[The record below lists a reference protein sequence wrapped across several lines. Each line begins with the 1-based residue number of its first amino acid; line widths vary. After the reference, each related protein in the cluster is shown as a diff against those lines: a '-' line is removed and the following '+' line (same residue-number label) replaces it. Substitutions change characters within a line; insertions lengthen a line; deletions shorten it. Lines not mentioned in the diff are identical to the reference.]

1 MRKLYQKLR
10 FLRFREGNISPLG
23 TLEEK
28 IMELLWRK
36 NKPLS
41 VKDIHQELGKKFA
54 YTTLLTIT
62 TRLYYKRLL
71 KREKIG
77 KAYYYSPQISK
88 EEFQKQILKSLAHF
102 ILRESILPSSSFFQG
117 ILEEMSKEEK
127 ELLKKLID
135 EKL

>member
-1 MRKLYQKLR
+1 MRKFHQKLR

-28 IMELLWRK
+28 IMEVLWRK
-36 NKPLS
+36 NTPLS
-41 VKDIHQELGKKFA
+41 VKEIHQELGKKHA

-62 TRLYYKRLL
+62 TRLYYKGLL

-77 KAYYYSPQISK
+77 KAYSYSPKFSK
-88 EEFQKQILKSLAHF
+88 EEFQQEILKSLVHF
-102 ILRESILPSSSFFQG
+102 LLRESCLASSFFQG
-117 ILEEMSKEEK
+117 IVEEITPEEK
-127 ELLKKLID
+127 EFLKKLIH